1 MFNDT
6 VQKRIATILQALQ
19 GHKSY
24 YFYNLCLHTFR
35 TLNPLGD
42 KSPRELSKHCKKL
55 PPADFKNVETKLLKW
70 RYVFWYNSRMKL
82 ANPFLTA
89 GYAGPDYF
97 CDRKRETE
105 ELIRHLDNDR
115 NTTLISPRRYG
126 KTGIIR
132 HVLHLMSKRPG
143 VKTVYV
149 DLYPTRSLSDF
160 ARSLAAA
167 VAESVGSSADKMF
180 KAASVFA
187 RGFRPTMTIDEFSGR
202 PKFSFDVN
210 AANAQPSLEATL
222 EYLRSRKGR
231 TVVAIDEFQQIAE
244 YPEKGV
250 EALLRSKIQFMH
262 NVGFVFSGSR
272 LHMMAEMFH
281 SPKRP
286 FFNSTASMSLG
297 VIDRQAYFRFAASF
311 FRKAGRML
319 PEETFTATYERFE
332 GITWY
337 VQSVMKLLYAWEIP
351 RPTAGDVAAAVGH
364 LVEENAMNYGYILS
378 KCTPGAV
385 ELLRAVAKDRVVS
398 EPMSAEFGRRHGLRA
413 ASSVRFALDT
423 LLRDELLYRR
433 EDGYV
438 VYDRLFAE
446 WLRT

>member
-1 MFNDT
+1 
-6 VQKRIATILQALQ
+6 
-19 GHKSY
+19 
-24 YFYNLCLHTFR
+24 
-35 TLNPLGD
+35 
-42 KSPRELSKHCKKL
+42 
-55 PPADFKNVETKLLKW
+55 
-70 RYVFWYNSRMKL
+70 MKL

-89 GYAGPDYF
+89 GYAGPEYF
-97 CDRKRETE
+97 CDRKRESE

-126 KTGIIR
+126 KTGLIR
-132 HVLHLMSKRPG
+132 QVLHVMSTRRG

-160 ARSLAAA
+160 TRALAAA
-167 VAESVGSSADKMF
+167 VAESVASPAEKMLKAVSA
-180 KAASVFA
+180 FA

-202 PKFSFDVN
+202 PKFSFDIN
-210 AANAQPSLEATL
+210 ASNAQASLESIL
-222 EYLRSRKGR
+222 EYLQSRRGR

-262 NVGFVFSGSR
+262 NVGFIFSGSR

-286 FFNSTASMSLG
+286 FFNSTAAMSLG

-319 PEETFTATYERFE
+319 PEDTFAAVYDRFE

-337 VQSVMKLLYAWEIP
+337 VQSVMKVLYASGAA
-351 RPTAGDVAAAVGH
+351 RPTEEDASAAVVH
-364 LVEENAMNYGYILS
+364 LVEENAQNYGFVLS

-385 ELLRAVAKDRVVS
+385 ELLRAVAAERVVS
-398 EPMSAEFGRRHGLRA
+398 EPMSAEFGLKYGLRA
-413 ASSVRFALDT
+413 ASSVRFALDS
-423 LLRDELLYRR
+423 LLNDELLYRR
-433 EDGYV
+433 DDGYV

-446 WLRT
+446 WLRG

>member
-1 MFNDT
+1 M
-6 VQKRIATILQALQ
+6 
-19 GHKSY
+19 
-24 YFYNLCLHTFR
+24 
-35 TLNPLGD
+35 
-42 KSPRELSKHCKKL
+42 
-55 PPADFKNVETKLLKW
+55 
-70 RYVFWYNSRMKL
+70 WYNCRMKI

-115 NTTLISPRRYG
+115 NTTLMSPRRYG
-126 KTGIIR
+126 KTGLIR
-132 HVLHLMSKRPG
+132 QVLHLLSKRRG
-143 VKTVYV
+143 MKTVYV
-149 DLYPTRSLSDF
+149 DLYPTRSLPDF
-160 ARSLAAA
+160 ARALATA
-167 VAESVGSSADKMF
+167 VAESVESPAEKVFRAVSA
-180 KAASVFA
+180 FA
-187 RGFRPTMTIDEFSGR
+187 RGFRPTMTLDEISGR
-202 PKFSFDVN
+202 PKFSFDIN
-210 AANAQPSLEATL
+210 AANAQASLESIL
-222 EYLRSRKGR
+222 EYLKSRKGR
-231 TVVAIDEFQQIAE
+231 TIVAIDEFQQIAE

-286 FFNSTASMSLG
+286 FFNSTAAMSLG
-297 VIDRQAYFRFAASF
+297 VIDSQAYFRFAASF
-311 FRKAGRML
+311 FRKAGKIL
-319 PEETFTATYERFE
+319 PQETFAAAYDRFE

-337 VQSVMKLLYAWEIP
+337 VQSVMKVLYASEVA
-351 RPTAGDVAAAVGH
+351 RPTEEDVAAVVSQ
-364 LVEENAMNYGYILS
+364 LVEENAMNYGFILS

-385 ELLRAVAKDRVVS
+385 ELLRAVAAERVVS

-413 ASSVRFALDT
+413 PSSVRFALDS
-423 LLRDELLYRR
+423 LLEDELLYKR

-446 WLRT
+446 WLRG

>member
-1 MFNDT
+1 
-6 VQKRIATILQALQ
+6 
-19 GHKSY
+19 
-24 YFYNLCLHTFR
+24 
-35 TLNPLGD
+35 
-42 KSPRELSKHCKKL
+42 
-55 PPADFKNVETKLLKW
+55 
-70 RYVFWYNSRMKL
+70 MKL

-89 GYAGPDYF
+89 GYVGPDYF
-97 CDRKRETE
+97 CDRKQEAE
-105 ELIRHLDNDR
+105 ELIRNLDNDR

-126 KTGIIR
+126 KTGLIQQ
-132 HVLHLMSKRPG
+132 VLHLLSKRRG

-149 DLYPTRSLSDF
+149 DLYPTRSLPDF
-160 ARSLAAA
+160 VRALA
-167 VAESVGSSADKMF
+167 VGLAESVESPVDKVF
-180 KAASVFA
+180 KAVSAFA
-187 RGFRPTMTIDEFSGR
+187 RGFRPTMTFDEFTGR
-202 PKFSFDVN
+202 PKFSFDIT
-210 AANAQPSLEATL
+210 AANAQASLETVL

-231 TVVAIDEFQQIAE
+231 TIVAIDEFQQIAE

-297 VIDRQAYFRFAASF
+297 VIDRQSYFRFAASF
-311 FRKAGRML
+311 FRKAGRIL
-319 PEETFTATYERFE
+319 PEETFRAAYDRFE

-337 VQSVMKLLYAWEIP
+337 VQSVMKALYASEVE
-351 RPTAGDVAAAVGH
+351 RPTEMDVAEAIAS
-364 LVEENAMNYGYILS
+364 LVAENAMTYGFILS

-385 ELLRAVAKDRVVS
+385 ELLRAVAAERVVP
-398 EPMSAEFGRRHGLRA
+398 EPMSAEFGRRHSLRA

-423 LLRDELLYRR
+423 LLNDELLYKRD
-433 EDGYV
+433 DGYV

-446 WLRT
+446 WLRA

>member
-1 MFNDT
+1 M
-6 VQKRIATILQALQ
+6 
-19 GHKSY
+19 
-24 YFYNLCLHTFR
+24 
-35 TLNPLGD
+35 
-42 KSPRELSKHCKKL
+42 
-55 PPADFKNVETKLLKW
+55 
-70 RYVFWYNSRMKL
+70 WYNCRMKI

-115 NTTLISPRRYG
+115 NTTLMSPRRYG
-126 KTGIIR
+126 KTGLIR
-132 HVLHLMSKRPG
+132 QVLHLLSKRRG
-143 VKTVYV
+143 MKTVYV
-149 DLYPTRSLSDF
+149 DLYPTRSLPDF
-160 ARSLAAA
+160 ARALATA
-167 VAESVGSSADKMF
+167 VAESVESPAEKVFRAVSA
-180 KAASVFA
+180 FA
-187 RGFRPTMTIDEFSGR
+187 RGFRPTMTLDEISGR
-202 PKFSFDVN
+202 PKFSFDIN
-210 AANAQPSLEATL
+210 AANAQASLESIL
-222 EYLRSRKGR
+222 EYLKSLKGR

-286 FFNSTASMSLG
+286 FFNSTAAMSLG

-311 FRKAGRML
+311 FRKAGKIL
-319 PEETFTATYERFE
+319 PQETFTAAYDRFE

-337 VQSVMKLLYAWEIP
+337 VQSVMKVLYASDVV
-351 RPTAGDVAAAVGH
+351 RPTEEDVAAVVSQ
-364 LVEENAMNYGYILS
+364 LVEENAMNYGFILS

-385 ELLRAVAKDRVVS
+385 ELLRAVAAERVVS

-413 ASSVRFALDT
+413 SSSVRFALDS
-423 LLRDELLYRR
+423 LLEDELLYKR

-446 WLRT
+446 WLRG

>member
-1 MFNDT
+1 
-6 VQKRIATILQALQ
+6 
-19 GHKSY
+19 
-24 YFYNLCLHTFR
+24 
-35 TLNPLGD
+35 
-42 KSPRELSKHCKKL
+42 
-55 PPADFKNVETKLLKW
+55 
-70 RYVFWYNSRMKL
+70 MKI

-89 GYAGPDYF
+89 GYAGPEYF

-105 ELIRHLDNDR
+105 DLIRFLDNDR

-126 KTGIIR
+126 KTGLIR
-132 HVLHLMSKRPG
+132 QVLYLMSKRRG

-149 DLYPTRSLSDF
+149 DLYPTRNLSDF
-160 ARSLAAA
+160 ARALAAA
-167 VAESVGSSADKMF
+167 VAESVESPVEKVF
-180 KAASVFA
+180 KAVSAFA

-202 PKFSFDVN
+202 PKFSFDIT
-210 AANAQPSLEATL
+210 AANAQASLESIL
-222 EYLRSRKGR
+222 ECLQSRKGR
-231 TVVAIDEFQQIAE
+231 TVVAIDEFQQVAE

-262 NVGFVFSGSR
+262 NVGFVFAGSR

-311 FRKAGRML
+311 FRKCGRIL
-319 PEETFTATYERFE
+319 PEETFVVAYDRFE

-337 VQSVMKLLYAWEIP
+337 VQSVMKMLYASEVA
-351 RPTAGDVAAAVGH
+351 RPTEKDVVAAISQ
-364 LVEENAMNYGYILS
+364 LVEENATNYGFILS

-385 ELLRAVAKDRVVS
+385 ELLRAVAAERVVA
-398 EPMSAEFGRRHGLRA
+398 EPMSAEFGQRHRLRA

-423 LLRDELLYRR
+423 LLKDELLYRR
-433 EDGYV
+433 DDGYV

-446 WLRT
+446 WLRA

>member
-1 MFNDT
+1 
-6 VQKRIATILQALQ
+6 
-19 GHKSY
+19 
-24 YFYNLCLHTFR
+24 
-35 TLNPLGD
+35 
-42 KSPRELSKHCKKL
+42 
-55 PPADFKNVETKLLKW
+55 
-70 RYVFWYNSRMKL
+70 MKL

-89 GYAGPDYF
+89 GYVGPDYF
-97 CDRKRETE
+97 CDRKQEAE
-105 ELIRHLDNDR
+105 ELIRNLDNDR

-126 KTGIIR
+126 KTGLIQQ
-132 HVLHLMSKRPG
+132 VLHLLSKRRG

-149 DLYPTRSLSDF
+149 DLYPTRSLPDF
-160 ARSLAAA
+160 VRALA
-167 VAESVGSSADKMF
+167 VALADSVESPADKVF
-180 KAASVFA
+180 KAVSAFA
-187 RGFRPTMTIDEFSGR
+187 RGFRPTMTFDELTGR
-202 PKFSFDVN
+202 PKFSFDIT
-210 AANAQPSLEATL
+210 AANAQASLETIL
-222 EYLRSRKGR
+222 EYLQSRKGH

-297 VIDRQAYFRFAASF
+297 VIDRQEYFRFAASF
-311 FRKAGRML
+311 FRKAGRIL
-319 PEETFTATYERFE
+319 TEET
-332 GITWY
+332 Y
-337 VQSVMKLLYAWEIP
+337 VQSVMKALYASEVA
-351 RPTAGDVAAAVGH
+351 RPTEMDVAEAVAS
-364 LVEENAMNYGYILS
+364 LVAENAMNYGFILS

-385 ELLRAVAKDRVVS
+385 ELLRAVAAERVVP

-423 LLRDELLYRR
+423 LLNDELLYKRD
-433 EDGYV
+433 DGYV

>member
-1 MFNDT
+1 M
-6 VQKRIATILQALQ
+6 
-19 GHKSY
+19 
-24 YFYNLCLHTFR
+24 
-35 TLNPLGD
+35 
-42 KSPRELSKHCKKL
+42 
-55 PPADFKNVETKLLKW
+55 
-70 RYVFWYNSRMKL
+70 WYNCRMKI

-105 ELIRHLDNDR
+105 ELIRRLDNDR
-115 NTTLISPRRYG
+115 NTTLMSPRRYG
-126 KTGIIR
+126 KTGLIR
-132 HVLHLMSKRPG
+132 QVLHLLSKRRG
-143 VKTVYV
+143 MKTVYV
-149 DLYPTRSLSDF
+149 DLYPTRSLPDF
-160 ARSLAAA
+160 ARALATA
-167 VAESVGSSADKMF
+167 VAESVESPAEKVFRAVSA
-180 KAASVFA
+180 FA
-187 RGFRPTMTIDEFSGR
+187 RGFRPTMTLDEISGR
-202 PKFSFDVN
+202 PKFSFDIN
-210 AANAQPSLEATL
+210 AANAQASLESIL
-222 EYLRSRKGR
+222 EYLKSRKGR

-286 FFNSTASMSLG
+286 FFNSTAAMSLG

-311 FRKAGRML
+311 FRKAGKIL
-319 PEETFTATYERFE
+319 PQETFTAAYDRFE

-337 VQSVMKLLYAWEIP
+337 VQSVMKVLYASDVV
-351 RPTAGDVAAAVGH
+351 RPTEEDVAAVVSQ
-364 LVEENAMNYGYILS
+364 LVEENAMNYGFILS

-385 ELLRAVAKDRVVS
+385 ELLRAVAAERVVS

-413 ASSVRFALDT
+413 PSSVRFALDS
-423 LLRDELLYRR
+423 LLEDELLYKR

-446 WLRT
+446 WLRG